1 MDFASVLEAG
11 GSLALSIG
19 VFAFAVWLNRKTN
32 SPLLNPLLV
41 TVAIIMIGLTVFN
54 IPLDSYEKGATLI
67 SSMLGP
73 ATAVLAFSIY
83 QQRKILQSN
92 FLPIFIGCLVGST
105 VSMVSAYGLCELFGL
120 GDQVALSTLPKSTT
134 APIAL
139 AVTGE
144 LGGTASI
151 TMAAVMTTGV
161 MGAIFSPMLANLFHI
176 KNKVAQGVA
185 IGTCSHAVGT
195 AKALEMGKRVWAL
208 RLRPSRWLL
217 AAWRVQVAR
226 LSSPSRLMQLPAPKP
241 RRSSCRHSTRNTS
254 IARRISAIDA
264 TVPACR
270 AILRQKMRLPCR
282 MGTT

>member
-1 MDFASVLEAG
+1 MDFASILEAG

-19 VFAFAVWLNRKTN
+19 VIAFAVWHNRKTN
-32 SPLLNPLLV
+32 SP
-41 TVAIIMIGLTVFN
+41 
-54 IPLDSYEKGATLI
+54 
-67 SSMLGP
+67 LGP

-151 TMAAVMTTGV
+151 TMAAVMPTGV

-195 AKALEMGKRVWAL
+195 AKALEMGKLEGAMSGVAIAV
-208 RLRPSRWLL
+208 SGLL
-217 AAWRVQVAR
+217 TCFIVIAA
-226 LSSPSRLMQLPAPKP
+226 
-241 RRSSCRHSTRNTS
+241 TS
-254 IARRISAIDA
+254 I
-264 TVPACR
+264 
-270 AILRQKMRLPCR
+270 M
-282 MGTT
+282 

>member
-1 MDFASVLEAG
+1 MDAIAVTETIASLTLTV
-11 GSLALSIG
+11 G
-19 VFAFAVWLNRKTN
+19 VFAGSVWLNKKTK

-41 TVAIIMIGLTVFN
+41 SVAVIMVVLVFCN
-54 IPLDSYEKGATLI
+54 VSLESYESGARLI
-67 SSMLGP
+67 SAMLGP

-92 FLPIFIGCLVGST
+92 FLPILAGCLVGSV
-105 VSMVSAYGLCELFGL
+105 VSMVSAYVLCEFFGL

-139 AVTGE
+139 SITGE

-161 MGAIFSPMLANLFHI
+161 MGAIFSPMLANLFRI

-195 AKALEMGKRVWAL
+195 AKALEMGELEGAMSGVAIAV
-208 RLRPSRWLL
+208 SGLL
-217 AAWRVQVAR
+217 TCFIVIAAQ
-226 LSSPSRLMQLPAPKP
+226 
-241 RRSSCRHSTRNTS
+241 
-254 IARRISAIDA
+254 AI
-264 TVPACR
+264 
-270 AILRQKMRLPCR
+270 
-282 MGTT
+282 G

>member
-1 MDFASVLEAG
+1 MDFASILEAG

-151 TMAAVMTTGV
+151 TMTTGV

-195 AKALEMGKRVWAL
+195 AKALEMGKLEGAMSGVAIAV
-208 RLRPSRWLL
+208 SGLL
-217 AAWRVQVAR
+217 TCFIVIAA
-226 LSSPSRLMQLPAPKP
+226 
-241 RRSSCRHSTRNTS
+241 TS
-254 IARRISAIDA
+254 I
-264 TVPACR
+264 
-270 AILRQKMRLPCR
+270 M
-282 MGTT
+282 

>member
-1 MDFASVLEAG
+1 MDIASILEAG

-41 TVAIIMIGLTVFN
+41 TVAIMIALTVFN
-54 IPLDSYEKGATLI
+54 IPLESYEKGATLI

-92 FLPIFIGCLVGST
+92 FLPIFVGCLVGSI

-195 AKALEMGKRVWAL
+195 AKALEMGKLEGAMSGVAIAV
-208 RLRPSRWLL
+208 SGLL
-217 AAWRVQVAR
+217 TCFIVIAA
-226 LSSPSRLMQLPAPKP
+226 
-241 RRSSCRHSTRNTS
+241 T
-254 IARRISAIDA
+254 AI
-264 TVPACR
+264 
-270 AILRQKMRLPCR
+270 M
-282 MGTT
+282 